1 MLHIDPSP
9 LILHPLSRIQDFAF
23 GLGRPRTART
33 ELRSNSASSQIGTQV
48 FERQGFARHDL
59 RAIRFP

>member
-23 GLGRPRTART
+23 GLRRPQNR
-33 ELRSNSASSQIGTQV
+33 
-48 FERQGFARHDL
+48 
-59 RAIRFP
+59 